1 MIYGDTITILRAPV
15 TTDRYGNEVRGWP
28 NATRTPVDRVSVQPR
43 SATESGSDEARE
55 MVTTGW
61 RIYTRAGVDLD
72 VEPTDRIEW
81 SGRTLEVIGEIA
93 RWPHPIR
100 RGAVHHVE
108 FDVQRWSG

>member
-1 MIYGDTITILRAPV
+1 MMFTDSITIVRAPI
-15 TTDRYGNEVRGWP
+15 TEDRYGNEVRDWA
-28 NATRTPVDRVSVQPR
+28 NATRTVVHGVSVQPR

-61 RIYTRAGVDLD
+61 RIYTRTGDLD
-72 VEPTDRIEW
+72 VEPTDRIEH
-81 SGRTLEVIGEIA
+81 GDRVLEVIGEVA

-108 FDVQRWSG
+108 IDVQRWQG